1 MMKKLAFVL
10 LAVVSQPASAQV
22 ALTPP
27 TGLTAVWEEGPA
39 TTYRPLKLTWKD
51 LSDSEWGYMIE
62 RKVGAG
68 GWAILSG
75 AGNLPAGTLTF
86 TDTGVL
92 KSVKVPTYYYYRVRC
107 FIGSGASL
115 KKSGAAEVATLA
127 IPSEWPTASYDSDAD
142 GIRDAVETA
151 AGLDPGDW
159 RDGNGDS
166 DGDLIPNA
174 WEAFL
179 GTNLLGKNTL
189 NEGSPLVNVT
199 VDASYTGTDTATKT
213 KTIKAAITKL
223 GATSTVPTPF
233 RIILVKPGVY
243 NETIDN
249 ISTYQI
255 AFIAD
260 RSGSSPRKECVIQGV
275 SNEPVFS
282 TLGSAVL
289 DGFVITRNSGTSG
302 AAFASSESATPA
314 NRVSTVRLVNCIVRN
329 MNLGNDAVVLQTGGR
344 LVLAHDTFYM
354 NSVDA
359 GALAHSYSS
368 GALSGTAPL
377 ESTARLRV
385 MNCIFW
391 NPIRTT
397 VPEFFSLGD
406 FRIQSSIV
414 YGPVIPGSEGTR
426 QINPGL
432 TPKAYLMS
440 NASPAS
446 IGGTVSKV
454 HVLKDIHGE
463 DRYNPPGVG
472 ADDWYDGDLDQIPDF
487 ADTLPSSVDNAGADD
502 DQDLLTE
509 LGEYQAGTSLQSA
522 DSQYLTLEQA
532 LRLFVSPTEYLTRA
546 EGDARYMPLNP
557 VVPRKVRVAPG
568 GGIDM
573 GEFD

>member
-10 LAVVSQPASAQV
+10 LAVVSQPAIAQV
-22 ALTPP
+22 ALNPP

-39 TTYRPLKLTWKD
+39 TTYRPLKLAWKD
-51 LSDSEWGYMIE
+51 LSENEWGYMIE
-62 RKVGAG
+62 RKVGTGA
-68 GWAILSG
+68 WTALSG
-75 AGNLPAGTLTF
+75 ATNLAAGTVTF
-86 TDTGVL
+86 TDTGIL
-92 KSVKVPTYYYYRVRC
+92 KTVKVPTYYYYRVRC
-107 FIGSGASL
+107 FTGSGASL

-127 IPSEWPTASYDSDAD
+127 VPSEWPTSNYDSDAD
-142 GIRDAVETA
+142 GITDAREVA
-151 AGLDPGDW
+151 AGLDPQDW
-159 RDGNGDS
+159 RDATGDS

-174 WEAFL
+174 WEVFL
-179 GTNLLGKNTL
+179 GTNLLGRNTL
-189 NEGSPLVNVT
+189 SEGSPLVNVT

-213 KTIKAAITKL
+213 KTLTAAITKL
-223 GATSTVPTPF
+223 GSTTTVPAPF

-243 NETIDN
+243 NETLN
-249 ISTYQI
+249 NTSAFQV

-260 RSGSSPRKECVIQGV
+260 RSGANPRAECVIQGV
-275 SNEPVFS
+275 SNNPVIS
-282 TLGSAVL
+282 TTGSAVF
-289 DGFVITRNSGTSG
+289 DGFVIARNSGTSG

-329 MNLGNDAVVLQTGGR
+329 TNLGSDAVVRQSGGR
-344 LVLAHDTFYM
+344 LMLAHDTFFM
-354 NSVDA
+354 NGVDA
-359 GALAHSYSS
+359 GAQSHSYTS
-368 GALSGTAPL
+368 GALSGTALL

-397 VPEFFSLGD
+397 VPEFFSVGD
-406 FRIQSSIV
+406 YRIQSSIV

-426 QINPGL
+426 QVNPGL

-440 NASPAS
+440 NASLAS
-446 IGGTVSKV
+446 IGGTVGKV
-454 HVLKDIHGE
+454 HVMKDIHGE

-472 ADDWYDGDLDQIPDF
+472 ADDWNDSDQDQIPDF
-487 ADTLPSSVDNAGADD
+487 ADSQPSSVDNAGADD

-557 VVPRKVRVAPG
+557 AVPRKVRVAPG

>member
-1 MMKKLAFVL
+1 MMKKLAFL
-10 LAVVSQPASAQV
+10 FLMLACQAATAQV
-22 ALTPP
+22 TLTPP
-27 TGLTAVWEEGPA
+27 TGLTAVWEEGSGA
-39 TTYRPLKLTWKD
+39 TYRPLKLTWND
-51 LSDSEWGYMIE
+51 LSDGESGYMIE
-62 RKVGAG
+62 RKVGTGA
-68 GWAILSG
+68 WTALSG
-75 AGNLPAGTLTF
+75 AGNLAAGTLTF

-127 IPSEWPTASYDSDAD
+127 IPSEWPTVSYDSDAD

-159 RDGNGDS
+159 RDGTGDS

-179 GTNLLGKNTL
+179 GTNLLGKNVL
-189 NEGSPLVNVT
+189 SEGSPLVNVT
-199 VDASYTGTDTATKT
+199 VDASYTGTDTTTKT
-213 KTIKAAITKL
+213 KTITAAIAKL
-223 GATSTVPTPF
+223 GSTTTVPAPF
-233 RIILVKPGVY
+233 RIILVKPGLY
-243 NETIDN
+243 NETIN
-249 ISTYQI
+249 NTSTFQV

-260 RSGSSPRKECVIQGV
+260 RSGANPRAECIIQGV
-275 SNEPVFS
+275 SNNPVIS
-282 TLGSAVL
+282 TTGSAVF
-289 DGFVITRNSGTSG
+289 DGFVIARNSGTSG
-302 AAFASSESATPA
+302 AAFAGSESATPA

-329 MNLGNDAVVLQTGGR
+329 INLGGDAVVRQTGGR

-397 VPEFFSLGD
+397 VPEFFSAGD
-406 FRIQSSIV
+406 HRIQSSII
-414 YGPVIPGSEGTR
+414 YGPLISGADGTR

-472 ADDWYDGDLDQIPDF
+472 ADDWNDSDQDQIPDF